1 MFVLCYHRHFNGGQL
16 VETTPDLQVGILTS
30 FIPSHTVCLSC
41 IVSSPF
47 SHRFLSL
54 SSFLFLPSDLHYNVS
69 LSLPLPVS
77 LLFFLSFFPS
87 SFLLFSSPISL
98 CPPLL
103 SLFPSSPPFSSSPPF
118 LPSFSSPSPS
128 AFSPLPLSPH
138 PQYGTVQ
145 YGLVTI
151 NSPSIAYRQA
161 CSYYPVTC
169 DPLKLVQWLG
179 EVR

>member
-47 SHRFLSL
+47 SHWFLSL

-103 SLFPSSPPFSSSPPF
+103 SLFPSSTPFSPSLPLLPPFSSSPPF
-118 LPSFSSPSPS
+118 LLFFSSPSPS
-128 AFSPLPLSPH
+128 AFSPLSPPLTPS
-138 PQYGTVQ
+138 TVWDSA
-145 YGLVTI
+145 VW
-151 NSPSIAYRQA
+151 SS
-161 CSYYPVTC
+161 
-169 DPLKLVQWLG
+169 DH
-179 EVR
+179 